1 MSTIKRLNELSE
13 ELYGEFGFATLNE
26 AQMDLVLQY
35 YIDLDNTEKLLTKHK
50 QGVIRISGKHKQ
62 GIIC

>member
-26 AQMDLVLQY
+26 DQMDLVLQY
-35 YIDLDNTEKLLTKHK
+35 YIDLDNTEKLLTKYE
-50 QGVIRISGKHKQ
+50 QLQ
-62 GIIC
+62 II

>member
-35 YIDLDNTEKLLTKHK
+35 YIDLEDSPSK
-50 QGVIRISGKHKQ
+50 IRDAFRQRRKATN
-62 GIIC
+62 

>member
-35 YIDLDNTEKLLTKHK
+35 YIDLEDNPSK
-50 QGVIRISGKHKQ
+50 IRDAFRQRRKVTN
-62 GIIC
+62 

>member
-35 YIDLDNTEKLLTKHK
+35 YIDLDNTEKLLTKYE
-50 QGVIRISGKHKQ
+50 QLQ
-62 GIIC
+62 II

>member
-35 YIDLDNTEKLLTKHK
+35 YIDLEDSPSK
-50 QGVIRISGKHKQ
+50 IRDAFRQ
-62 GIIC
+62 RREATN

>member
-35 YIDLDNTEKLLTKHK
+35 YIDLEDNPSK
-50 QGVIRISGKHKQ
+50 IRDAFRQ
-62 GIIC
+62 RREATN

>member
-26 AQMDLVLQY
+26 DQMDLVLQY
-35 YIDLDNTEKLLTKHK
+35 YIDLDNMNKMFGNTHNYKLNTNSY
-50 QGVIRISGKHKQ
+50 R
-62 GIIC
+62 